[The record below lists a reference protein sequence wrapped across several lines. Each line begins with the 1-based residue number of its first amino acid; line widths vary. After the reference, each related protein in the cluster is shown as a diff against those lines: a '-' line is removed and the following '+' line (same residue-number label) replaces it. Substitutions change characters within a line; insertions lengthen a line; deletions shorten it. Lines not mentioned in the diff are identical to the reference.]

1 MEKQHEGLTPLC
13 AISAVRYA
21 RCGLVNKFNQSGIKS
36 YSGDEVNM
44 STKTKIKIKDD
55 WLLREKIDAAYEA
68 SNQIILARWSLEMAK
83 HMLALANLPYEN
95 NDVIMDGFATNVL
108 WQNGKARKHDVRQ
121 AGLKIHQLA
130 RTRDNEIEKTVLRV
144 VGQAVGSGHMQEHAM
159 VASDYSIKVINLMKP
174 DCSEAVSDERQWQL
188 NKLLECIGFEGDKLT
203 F

>member
-1 MEKQHEGLTPLC
+1 
-13 AISAVRYA
+13 
-21 RCGLVNKFNQSGIKS
+21 
-36 YSGDEVNM
+36 M

-55 WLLREKIDAAYEA
+55 RLLREKIDAAYEA

-95 NDVIMDGFATNVL
+95 NDVIMDGFATNIL

-144 VGQAVGSGHMQEHAM
+144 VGQAVGSGHMQAHAM